1 MPARRL
7 LRGLVAAYVVALG
20 ASWIWRQTH
29 PAELRPRPGER
40 VVTLA
45 AVQGDR
51 QLPQRPVR
59 MIVTDTGSAGAST
72 ALPVLL
78 IQGSPGS
85 KGEVAP
91 LAGLLAADRRA
102 LAPDLPGFGHSTRS
116 IPDYSFRAHAHYLL
130 AALDSLRLARVH
142 LVGFSMGGGVAIT
155 MADLAPAR
163 VASLTLLSAIGA
175 QEYELLGDYH
185 LNRAL
190 HGIQLAA
197 LWLLRETVPHFGA
210 LDRTFFGVEYA
221 RNFYDSDQR
230 PLRAALTRYQGP
242 ALIIQGQRDVL
253 VNPAVAREHHRIVP
267 QSELVMFDDRRAD
280 HFMTFTRPADV
291 AAPIAAFLARVDQGE
306 ALTRADA
313 PADRVAAAARPF
325 NPATLP
331 RAAGLT
337 LLVLLMLIA
346 AATLVSEDLACI
358 ATGLMVGRGTLGF
371 GAGTL
376 ACFVGIVA
384 GDLALYAAGR
394 YLGRR
399 AVGRAPFRWVLSE
412 ARLHRSSVWFSRHG
426 PWIALVTRFVPGT
439 RLPTYVAAG
448 VLKTR
453 ALAFLGVFLVAA
465 ALWTPLLVGASAL
478 FGIRVVGAFTSY
490 QQWALPTVLALAAGL
505 FLVLKLLVPL
515 ASWRGRRLLLSR
527 WRRLTR
533 WEFWPQWAF
542 YPPVVLYILWLALRY
557 RSLTIW
563 TASNPAIPG
572 GGFVGESKAAI
583 LEGLNQAPDRVA
595 RWILLPAGA
604 TTAARLEQVRAF
616 VAETGIGF
624 PVVLK
629 PDVGER
635 GSGVAIVPDEAG
647 LRNYL
652 ETTPG
657 AVLAQEYVPGVEFG
671 VFYYRMPGEPTGQI
685 LAITDK
691 RFPTVTGDG
700 RRTLE
705 TLILADD
712 RAVCMAAFFLEQ
724 HARRL
729 EEVPAAGQVVPL
741 VELGTHAR
749 GAAFY
754 DGEWV
759 RTPELERAIDGLSR
773 LYDGFWF
780 GRYDLR
786 APTADAIRAGTGFK
800 VIELNGS
807 GAEATNIYDPTN
819 RLGQAYQVLRRQW
832 AIAFEIGARNVA
844 AGARATSLRELLGLL
859 ASRRRAI
866 RSHFHFDSR

>member
-1 MPARRL
+1 MAVRRL
-7 LRGLVAAYVVALG
+7 LHGLFAAYVLALG
-20 ASWIWRQTH
+20 GSWIWRQT
-29 PAELRPRPGER
+29 PQAELRLRPGER
-40 VVTLA
+40 VVRLA
-45 AVQGDR
+45 AVKGDR
-51 QLPQRPVR
+51 QMPERPVR
-59 MIVTDTGSAGAST
+59 MILIDTASGPVTGT
-72 ALPVLL
+72 PVLL
-78 IQGSPGS
+78 IHGSPGS
-85 KGEVAP
+85 SGEVAP
-91 LAGLLAADRRA
+91 LTGLLAVERRA
-102 LAPDLPGFGHSTRS
+102 LAPDLPGFGRSTRS
-116 IPDYSFRAHAHYLL
+116 VPDYSFRAHAHYLL
-130 AALDSLRLARVH
+130 AAMDSLRLARVH

-185 LNRAL
+185 LNRAI

-197 LWLLRETVPHFGA
+197 LWLLREALPHFGA
-210 LDRTFFGVEYA
+210 LDRTFLGVEYA

-230 PLRAALTRYQGP
+230 PLRAALTRYRGP
-242 ALIIQGQRDVL
+242 ALIVQGQRDAL

-267 QSELVMFDDRRAD
+267 QSDLVMFDDRGSD
-280 HFMTFTRPADV
+280 HFMTFTRPAVV
-291 AAPIAAFLARVDQGE
+291 AAPIAEFLARVDRGE
-306 ALTRADA
+306 AITRAGA
-313 PADRVAAAARPF
+313 PPDRVAAAAGPF
-325 NPATLP
+325 DPTTLP
-331 RAAGLT
+331 RATGLSLVI
-337 LLVLLMLIA
+337 LLLLIA

-376 ACFVGIVA
+376 ACFAGIVA

-399 AVGRAPFRWVLSE
+399 AVRRAPLRWLLSE
-412 ARLHRSSVWFSRHG
+412 PRLDRSSAWFARHG
-426 PWIALVTRFVPGT
+426 PWIALLTRFAPGT

-478 FGIRVVGAFTSY
+478 FGSRVLAAFTSY
-490 QQWALPTVLALAAGL
+490 QQWALPAVLGLAAGL
-505 FLVLKLLVPL
+505 FLGLTLLMPL

-542 YPPVVLYILWLALRY
+542 YPPVVLYILWLAVRY
-557 RSLTIW
+557 RSLTVW

-583 LEGLNQAPDRVA
+583 LEGLGRAPDRVA
-595 RWILLPAGA
+595 RWILLPAGP
-604 TTAARLEQVRAF
+604 TPIERVDRARTF

-624 PVVLK
+624 PVVVK

-635 GSGVAIVPDEAG
+635 GSGVAIVPDELG
-647 LRNYL
+647 LRAYF
-652 ETTPG
+652 ESARG
-657 AVLAQEYVPGVEFG
+657 AVLVQEYVPGVEFG

-691 RFPTVTGDG
+691 RFPSVTGDG

-712 RAVCMAAFFLEQ
+712 RAVCRAAFFLDQ
-724 HARRL
+724 HATRL
-729 EEVPAAGQVVPL
+729 DEVPAAGQVVPL
-741 VELGTHAR
+741 VQLGTHAR

-759 RTPELERAIDGLSR
+759 RTPDLERAIDELSR

-786 APTADAIRAGTGFK
+786 APTAAAIRAGVGFK

-807 GAEATNIYDPTN
+807 GAEATNIYDPSN
-819 RLGQAYQVLRRQW
+819 RLGQAYRVLRRQW

-844 AGARATSLRELLGLL
+844 AGARATSLPDLLGLL
-859 ASRRRAI
+859 ASHGRSV
-866 RSHFHFDSR
+866 RSHFHFNP